1 MVYKDHSGH
10 TKQGVSTKA
19 GVLKKLREE
28 PGNAVSGQSMGKA
41 LGVSRVAVWKAV
53 RSLQNAGYP
62 IRGDDDGYRLSG
74 DGEDDFLYPWEFGER
89 EGGFRHW
96 VSTDST
102 MNRARDMAN
111 RGASGGAMVLT
122 AETQSAGRGRNGK
135 KWDSNRGGLFF
146 TLLERPGLGISE
158 YTRFAVAAH
167 IALGEAIT
175 GVCGKKAELRWP
187 NDVWIGDYK
196 IAGLLT
202 ELSGAGDRIEWMSLG
217 MGININNPPPR
228 RESVN
233 CLKLLGH
240 PVSRK
245 DMLLKVLQIWEGLK
259 GRADNPRE
267 LQIRWNH
274 AAKGIGRRVLL
285 AGPNR
290 PARRMDI
297 RGTGIFMGIDLLGRG
312 LVKTPSG
319 LEKFLPG
326 SVSLV
331 FD

>member
-1 MVYKDHSGH
+1 MVYQNHPGH

-19 GVLKKLREE
+19 GILEKLREA
-28 PGNAVSGQSMGKA
+28 PGNAVSGQTMGKA

-53 RSLQNAGYP
+53 RSLQGAGYP
-62 IRGDDDGYRLSG
+62 IRGEDDGYRFSG
-74 DGEDDFLYPWEFGER
+74 DGDDFLYPWEFGER
-89 EGGFRHW
+89 ERSFHHW

-111 RGASGGAMVLT
+111 RGAPGGMVFT

-135 KWDSNRGGLFF
+135 QWDSNRGGLFF
-146 TLLERPGLGISE
+146 TLLEKPGLGISE
-158 YTRFAVAAH
+158 YTRLAIAAH

-175 GVCGKKAELRWP
+175 EVCGKKAELRWP

-202 ELSGAGDRIEWMSLG
+202 ELSGAGDRIEWMSIG

-228 RESVN
+228 RESIN

-245 DMLLKVLQIWEGLK
+245 EMLLKVLRIWEGLK
-259 GRADNPRE
+259 GNAADLRE

-285 AGPNR
+285 AEPNR
-290 PARRMDI
+290 PAKRMV

-319 LEKFLPG
+319 LKKFRPG

>member
-1 MVYKDHSGH
+1 MVNQNLAEY
-10 TKQGVSTKA
+10 TKRGISTKA
-19 GVLKKLREE
+19 GILGKLREE
-28 PGNAVSGQSMGKA
+28 PGNTVSGQSLGKV

-62 IRGDDDGYRLSG
+62 IRGDDGGYRFSG
-74 DGEDDFLYPWEFGER
+74 DGEGDFLYPWEFGEG
-89 EGGFRHW
+89 EGRFRHW

-111 RGASGGAMVLT
+111 RGAPGGMVFT

-135 KWDSNRGGLFF
+135 KWTSNRGGLFF

-158 YTRFAVAAH
+158 YTRLALAAH
-167 IALGEAIT
+167 IALGEAIS

-187 NDVWIGDYK
+187 NDVWIGDCK

-202 ELSGAGDRIEWMSLG
+202 ELSGAGDRIEWMSIG

-228 RESVN
+228 RESIN

-245 DMLLKVLQIWEGLK
+245 DMLLRVLHTWEGLN
-259 GRADNPRE
+259 GSAPGPRE
-267 LQIRWNH
+267 LQTRWNR
-274 AAKGIGRRVLL
+274 AARGMGRPVLL
-285 AGPNR
+285 IEPNR
-290 PARRMDI
+290 PAGPGEVRER
-297 RGTGIFMGIDLLGRG
+297 GIFMGIDLSGRG
-312 LVKTPSG
+312 LVKTPAG
-319 LEKFLPG
+319 LKKFLPG